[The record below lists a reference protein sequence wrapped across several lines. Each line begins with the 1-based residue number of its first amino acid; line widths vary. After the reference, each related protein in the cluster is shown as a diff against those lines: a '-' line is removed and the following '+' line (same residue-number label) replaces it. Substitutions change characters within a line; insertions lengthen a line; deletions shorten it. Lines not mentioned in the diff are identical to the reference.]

1 MVTRTLY
8 GWLLRG
14 KWFARVWRLV
24 GCGQVYGVPVAALSS
39 RALMKVRVDK
49 VPIVLPE
56 ACFQQDGARLVRS
69 GPRRVSRSIS
79 VSLPSPHAAPCHL
92 VGPSVCLSAR
102 SLCSGR
108 HCRTAF
114 ARSKQ
119 GPNGSGC
126 AVREGN
132 GHQFHGFSGEHLP
145 QPVVPCRSVAT
156 GRDDTH
162 GTEVKQATD
171 VSVSHLRY
179 LAQPFLA
186 AAGMGFGR
194 QTQA

>member
-1 MVTRTLY
+1 
-8 GWLLRG
+8 
-14 KWFARVWRLV
+14 
-24 GCGQVYGVPVAALSS
+24 
-39 RALMKVRVDK
+39 MKVRVDK
-49 VPIVLPE
+49 VPIN
-56 ACFQQDGARLVRS
+56 GARLVRS
-69 GPRRVSRSIS
+69 GPSRVSRSIS

-102 SLCSGR
+102 SLCSGP
-108 HCRTAF
+108 HCLIAF
-114 ARSKQ
+114 ARSEQ

-179 LAQPFLA
+179 FTQPFLA
-186 AAGMGFGR
+186 ATGMGFRRQPERHAAGVLSARCRQVTRGLEAGR
-194 QTQA
+194 NRQSGGQNAGGCRADAGAIAGK